1 MKFGFVIP
9 HATATEFVDLAVEI
23 EQAGWDAAFGWESI
37 YGLDPW
43 VLLGGMAVRTERIR
57 LGTLLTPPSRRRP
70 WKLASELVT
79 LDLLSNGRA
88 LLCAGLG
95 ALDTGF
101 AQVGEE
107 TDRKKRAELMDETLE
122 LLELFWNGK
131 PFAYAGIHYHI
142 NWTTPLGETGSVQQ
156 PRIPI
161 WTVGLMGSKNSLR
174 RAARWDGVL
183 PNARD
188 ANGDWSRPA
197 PDRLPQLRTELEELG
212 ANLDTFDIA
221 IEGVTPID
229 DQPAL
234 EHVGALAENGATW
247 WIESMWT
254 SPGGI
259 AAVRERIAAGP
270 PRFS

>member
-1 MKFGFVIP
+1 MKFGFVVP
-9 HATATEFVDLAVEI
+9 YAGAREFLELSVEI
-23 EQAGWDAAFGWESI
+23 ERAGWDAAFGWETI
-37 YGLDPW
+37 YGIDPW
-43 VLLGGMAVRTERIR
+43 VVLGGMAALTERIR

-79 LDLLSNGRA
+79 LDMISGGRA

-107 TDRKKRAELMDETLE
+107 TDRRKRAELMDECLE
-122 LLELFWNGK
+122 LLQQFWAGK
-131 PFAYAGIHYHI
+131 PFEFHGMHYDV
-142 NWTTPLGETGSVQQ
+142 NWSAPMGEVIPVQQ

-161 WTVGLMGSKNSLR
+161 WNVGLMGSRASIR

-188 ANGDWSRPA
+188 TNGTWTIPT
-197 PDRLPQLRTELEELG
+197 PQQLPLLRAELEEFG
-212 ANLDTFDIA
+212 ADMETFDIA
-221 IEGVTPID
+221 IEGVTPTGD
-229 DQPAL
+229 EAAL
-234 EHVGALAENGATW
+234 DIVRGLAENGATW

-254 SPGGI
+254 TPGGI
-259 AAVRERIAAGP
+259 PAVRDRIAAGP
-270 PRFS
+270 PQL

>member
-9 HATATEFVDLAVEI
+9 YATAKEFLELAVEI
-23 EQAGWDAAFGWESI
+23 EQAGWDAAFGWETV
-37 YGLDPW
+37 YGIDPW
-43 VLLGGMAVRTERIR
+43 VVLGGMAARTDRIE

-79 LDLLSNGRA
+79 LDMISDGRA

-101 AQVGEE
+101 AEVGEE
-107 TDRKKRAELMDETLE
+107 TDRKKRAELMDESLE
-122 LLELFWNGK
+122 LLEQFWTGK
-131 PFAYAGIHYHI
+131 PFTYDGQHYHVD
-142 NWTTPLGETGSVQQ
+142 WTASMGEVTPIQQ

-161 WTVGLMGSKNSLR
+161 WNVGLMGSKASMR

-188 ANGDWSRPA
+188 AGGNWSTPGPDHLPA
-197 PDRLPQLRTELEELG
+197 LRAELEELG
-212 ANLDTFDIA
+212 ANLETFDIA
-221 IEGVTPID
+221 IEGVTPIGD
-229 DQPAL
+229 DAAL
-234 EHVGALAENGATW
+234 ENVRALAANGATW

-254 SPGGI
+254 VPGGI
-259 AAVRERIAAGP
+259 PAVRERIAAGP
-270 PRFS
+270 PQLS

>member
-9 HATATEFVDLAVEI
+9 YATAQEFLELAVAI
-23 EQAGWDAAFGWESI
+23 EHAGWDAAFGWETV
-37 YGLDPW
+37 YGIDPW
-43 VLLGGMAVRTERIR
+43 VVLGGMAARTERIM

-79 LDLLSNGRA
+79 LDQLSNGRA
-88 LLCAGLG
+88 MLCAGLG

-101 AQVGEE
+101 AEVGEA
-107 TDRKKRAELMDETLE
+107 TDRKQHAELMDEGLE
-122 LLELFWNGK
+122 LLELFWSGK
-131 PFAYAGIHYHI
+131 PFDYDGTHYHVHW
-142 NWTTPLGETGSVQQ
+142 NARMGEIVPIQQ

-161 WTVGLMGSKNSLR
+161 WNVGLMGSSASMR

-188 ANGDWSRPA
+188 RDGNWSVPKPQELPA
-197 PDRLPQLRTELEELG
+197 LRVALEEFG

-221 IEGVTPID
+221 IEGLTPIGD
-229 DQPAL
+229 EAAL
-234 EHVGALAENGATW
+234 DNVRALAANGATW

-254 SPGGI
+254 VPGGI
-259 AAVRERIAAGP
+259 PAVRERIAAGP
-270 PRFS
+270 PQLS

>member
-9 HATATEFVDLAVEI
+9 YATAQEFLDLSVEI
-23 EQAGWDAAFGWESI
+23 EKAGWDAAFGWETV
-37 YGLDPW
+37 YGIDPW
-43 VLLGGMAVRTERIR
+43 VVLGGMAALTERIK

-79 LDLLSNGRA
+79 LDMISGGRA

-95 ALDTGF
+95 ALETGF

-107 TDRKKRAELMDETLE
+107 TDRKKRAELMDECLA
-122 LLELFWNGK
+122 LLERFWTDK
-131 PFAYAGIHYHI
+131 PFEFQGTHYQV
-142 NWTTPLGETGSVQQ
+142 NWDAPSGETVPVQQ

-161 WTVGLMGSKNSLR
+161 WNVGLMGSKASMQ

-188 ANGDWSRPA
+188 ANGNWSVPTPEQLPA
-197 PDRLPQLRTELEELG
+197 LRAELEALG

-221 IEGVTPID
+221 IEGVTPPGD
-229 DQPAL
+229 EAAL
-234 EHVGALAENGATW
+234 DNVRALAENGATW
-247 WIESMWT
+247 WIESMWST
-254 SPGGI
+254 PGGI
-259 AAVRERIAAGP
+259 PAVRERIAAGP
-270 PRFS
+270 PQL

>member
-9 HATATEFVDLAVEI
+9 YASAKEFLELSVEI
-23 EQAGWDAAFGWESI
+23 EQAGWDAAFGWETI
-37 YGLDPW
+37 YGIDPW
-43 VLLGGMAVRTERIR
+43 VVLGGMSALTERIK

-79 LDLLSNGRA
+79 LDMISDGRA

-107 TDRKKRAELMDETLE
+107 SDRKKRAELMDECLE
-122 LLELFWNGK
+122 LLQQFWTGK
-131 PFAYAGIHYHI
+131 PFEFHGAHYDV
-142 NWTTPLGETGSVQQ
+142 NWTAPMGEVTPVQQ

-161 WTVGLMGSKNSLR
+161 WNVGLMGSTASMR

-188 ANGDWSRPA
+188 AVGKWSVPTPEQLPA
-197 PDRLPQLRTELEELG
+197 LRAELESLG
-212 ANLDTFDIA
+212 ANLETFDIA
-221 IEGVTPID
+221 VEGTTPAGD
-229 DQPAL
+229 RAAL
-234 EHVGALAENGATW
+234 DNVRGLAENGATW
-247 WIESMWT
+247 WIESMWEV
-254 SPGGI
+254 PGGI
-259 AAVRERIAAGP
+259 PAVRERIAAGP
-270 PRFS
+270 PQL